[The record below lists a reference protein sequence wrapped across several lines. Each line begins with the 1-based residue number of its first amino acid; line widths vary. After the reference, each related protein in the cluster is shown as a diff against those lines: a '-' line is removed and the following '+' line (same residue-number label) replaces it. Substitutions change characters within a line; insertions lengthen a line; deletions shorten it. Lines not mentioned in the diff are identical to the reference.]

1 MEKNIQDKTVE
12 NEIEF
17 KIELFKEERSKLP
30 FSLYHKIYKN
40 LTFCGKIASTMNA
53 NEEKQHHTQL
63 VGSQLGDIR
72 FRN

>member
-1 MEKNIQDKTVE
+1 VEKNIQDRTVE

-40 LTFCGKIASTMNA
+40 FNILWKNSFY
-53 NEEKQHHTQL
+53 NECK
-63 VGSQLGDIR
+63 
-72 FRN
+72 